1 MRVGRISENPVL
13 VGSDYKRA
21 CLFFD
26 DVVPVI
32 WPSAETDE
40 DLSLF
45 LHHYGEYRD
54 ALGAPFLKE
63 HLLGSDWRGWV
74 EGYAHLA
81 LGRLVFLKIRND
93 HPEANISLLAER
105 ALEYLK
111 YEMRDV
117 DRAYLDIFF
126 PDADTFRRR
135 VVTNPLQSVV
145 DGLGENHITVDIYGH
160 PGLEDT
166 DDSVDVMLANIDV
179 VQTEN
184 LTWDQIGAIR
194 EDVSAIRDLRQ
205 LRRFM
210 LREMR
215 GFTKTHVE
223 DELMG
228 AIEDH
233 KKAAKKWG
241 LTALPSSIKVDCE
254 GSIVAG
260 ILTAL
265 GVAVTG
271 APLPWVAAIGTI
283 APLAQA
289 LFSISKGRKAVIR
302 NSNVRYLV
310 HLQDEAGKSQ

>member
-1 MRVGRISENPVL
+1 VL

-26 DVVPVI
+26 EVVPVI
-32 WPSAETDE
+32 WPSGEADQ

-45 LHHYGEYRD
+45 LDHYGEYRD
-54 ALGAPFLKE
+54 ALEAPFLKR
-63 HLLGSDWRGWV
+63 HLIGSNWRGWV

-81 LGRLVFLKIRND
+81 LGRIVFLKIRND

-105 ALEYLK
+105 ALDYLR
-111 YEMRDV
+111 YEMRDI

-126 PDADTFRRR
+126 PDAATLLRR
-135 VVTNPLQSVV
+135 VVTNPLHDVV
-145 DGLGENHITVDIYGH
+145 EALGENHVTVDIYGH

-184 LTWDQIGAIR
+184 LTWDQISEVR
-194 EDVSAIRDLRQ
+194 EDVSAIGDLRK

-223 DELMG
+223 DELMK
-228 AIEDH
+228 AIDDH
-233 KKAAKKWG
+233 KKAANKWG
-241 LTALPSSIKVDCE
+241 LSALPSSIKVDCE

-271 APLPWVAAIGTI
+271 APLPWIAAIGTI

-289 LFSISKGRKAVIR
+289 LFSINKGRKAVIQ

-310 HLQDEAGKSQ
+310 HLQDEAAKPQ